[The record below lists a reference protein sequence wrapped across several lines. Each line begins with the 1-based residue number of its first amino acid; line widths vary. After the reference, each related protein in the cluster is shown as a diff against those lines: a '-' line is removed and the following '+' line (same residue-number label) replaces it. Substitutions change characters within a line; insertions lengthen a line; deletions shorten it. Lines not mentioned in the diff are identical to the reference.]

1 MSIQRLMAIF
11 TDAGDDKDRRI
22 VSDGVEAHGFAFSL
36 DKGTKLLDVTL
47 GQYFKDV
54 SDDECHMDDLDGDNA
69 LEVAQ
74 EMFYNFQEFFSSFN
88 ELLDK
93 NDQLLFWLSNFEVD
107 NTPKHSY
114 TDLARYVDIIA
125 RAYEEDADIHSF
137 NMTHEMKY
145 FVSGKPLRWMN
156 YAQLYRVLFLLA
168 IWEVLRDINVVKL
181 SQTFDKYL
189 QEPNDP
195 INKATL
201 YIPYKIIEILSTY
214 EPYKRRSYHYDA
226 SCEAMKQDWPTNNI
240 KKELKRDIQS
250 ILRKDD
256 YTTLKLHQ
264 TINYLKEQQGGMYQA
279 EKTARTPEGYEW
291 FVTFDKLKTVIG
303 GDNMRLS
310 ELVKHLPPPVFKGEI
325 ELKNEKDETYAIST
339 LSSGQMQRLNSA
351 GALVYHLRNLD
362 YRISEQQR
370 LEYDYVSVIFEEVEL
385 YFHPEF
391 QRTLINYL
399 LKQMEHAGLRNI
411 KGIHLIFVTHSPFI
425 LTDMLDCNVMY
436 LSKEWKQKPDK
447 RTFAAN
453 IYDLLDGHFF
463 LEETIGDVALKQI
476 DDIIKLYHQ
485 NDRKSRKKVFL
496 EKKLFFRL
504 LIEQIADGYVKDDVT
519 QMYYEMLSEY
529 VPCDIQDEIERT
541 QQHLDELK
549 ARVSNIES

>member
-1 MSIQRLMAIF
+1 
-11 TDAGDDKDRRI
+11 
-22 VSDGVEAHGFAFSL
+22 
-36 DKGTKLLDVTL
+36 
-47 GQYFKDV
+47 
-54 SDDECHMDDLDGDNA
+54 
-69 LEVAQ
+69 
-74 EMFYNFQEFFSSFN
+74 
-88 ELLDK
+88 
-93 NDQLLFWLSNFEVD
+93 
-107 NTPKHSY
+107 
-114 TDLARYVDIIA
+114 
-125 RAYEEDADIHSF
+125 
-137 NMTHEMKY
+137 
-145 FVSGKPLRWMN
+145 MN

-168 IWEVLRDINVVKL
+168 VWEVLREINVVKL

-476 DDIIKLYHQ
+476 DNIIKLYHQ

-504 LIEQIADGYVKDDVT
+504 LIDQIADGYLKDDVT

-529 VPCDIQDEIERT
+529 APNDIQDEIERT
-541 QQHLDELK
+541 QQRLDELK